1 MDAKN
6 KKYKPMSILLVISAE
21 SNKLLTEAALKA
33 GRSKRIEGMLR
44 IDHSLKN
51 IPFVDGDYWEITP
64 NKKLE

>member
-6 KKYKPMSILLVISAE
+6 KKYKPMSILLVLSAE
-21 SNKLLTEAALKA
+21 SNKLLTESALKS

-51 IPFVDGDYWEITP
+51 IPFVDGDYWEIAP
-64 NKKLE
+64 NNKSE